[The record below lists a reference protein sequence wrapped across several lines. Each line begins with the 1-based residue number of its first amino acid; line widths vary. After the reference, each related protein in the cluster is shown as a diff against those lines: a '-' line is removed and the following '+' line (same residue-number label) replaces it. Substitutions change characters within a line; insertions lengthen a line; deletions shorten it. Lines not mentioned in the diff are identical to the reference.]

1 MAVDTAAVAAGLAG
15 DGDVTPEHTR
25 LAGVAKALVERHVGD
40 GSPPDEI
47 ENEAAI
53 RVAGWLRDAPVA
65 SRRVRVGDVE
75 QEYLSASR
83 AALRAS
89 GAMSLLS
96 PWVQRRGVVL

>member
-1 MAVDTAAVAAGLAG
+1 MAVNRQAVASVLGGGTVA
-15 DGDVTPEHTR
+15 ER
-25 LAGVAKALVERHVGD
+25 LAEVAASLVEKHTGEAE
-40 GSPPDEI
+40 PPQEI

-96 PWVQRRGVVL
+96 PWVQRRGVAL